1 MSCKRRIFLF
11 VVGALLTSQLVLPAT
26 AQAEPLGPLHNLVD
40 VAAQR
45 LATADP
51 VAAFK
56 WIDGGP
62 ITDPQRAGQVLDAVA
77 ADADTH
83 GIDRQYV
90 RTIFTEQIAAT
101 EGIEYTRFGQWKF
114 DPASAPTT
122 APDLS
127 QSRSAIDEFN
137 RSMVDEIA
145 LHWNSLHSPSCETDL
160 AGAIDAVA
168 AERRLDGLHRQGLS
182 TATRSYCGIR
192 P

>member
-62 ITDPQRAGQVLDAVA
+62 ITAPHRDGQVPDAVA
-77 ADADTH
+77 DVLRERRLRAD
-83 GIDRQYV
+83 
-90 RTIFTEQIAAT
+90 
-101 EGIEYTRFGQWKF
+101 RFG
-114 DPASAPTT
+114 
-122 APDLS
+122 L
-127 QSRSAIDEFN
+127 
-137 RSMVDEIA
+137 VDEIA
-145 LHWNSLHSPSCETDL
+145 LQWNSLHSPSCETDL

-168 AERRLDGLHRQGLS
+168 AERRLDGLHRQALS

>member
-1 MSCKRRIFLF
+1 MPLF
-11 VVGALLTSQLVLPAT
+11 VAGALLACQFCLPAT
-26 AQAEPLGPLHNLVD
+26 VRADPLSPLHNLVD

-90 RTIFTEQIAAT
+90 RTIFAEQIAAT

-114 DPASAPTT
+114 DPASAPST

-127 QSRSAIDEFN
+127 ESRSAIDGFN

-145 LHWNSLHSPSCETDL
+145 LQWNSLHIPSCVTEKAT
-160 AGAIDAVA
+160 AIDAVVA
-168 AERRLDGLHRQGLS
+168 QRQLDPLYQQALS
-182 TATRSYCGIR
+182 SATRSYCQLT
-192 P
+192 